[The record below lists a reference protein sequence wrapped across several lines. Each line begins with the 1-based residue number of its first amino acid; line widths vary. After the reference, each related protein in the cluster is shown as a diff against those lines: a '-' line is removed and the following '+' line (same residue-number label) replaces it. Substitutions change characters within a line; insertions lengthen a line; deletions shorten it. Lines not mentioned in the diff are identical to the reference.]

1 MDRNQQA
8 KWWLAHERSCRC
20 EICGAGIWLKQLMQL
35 QAVPDYLVLYHKDGD
50 KGNYNL
56 DNISLRCTWCAKYS
70 GIGKS
75 AFKKK
80 KKRVN
85 RKHGHS
91 GSVWYNNGLMSKFI
105 KPREVMIFEMMGW
118 KKGRAIYKM
127 TPPPNHAGK
136 LRITNGVHNRWVKA
150 DESVPDGWWR
160 GKANF
165 IARYDS
171 SSLYR

>member
-1 MDRNQQA
+1 MTLVDAASATVLTSLTAVFAAPLIAVFTVFASIDVSINRDMNREQQA
-8 KWWLAHERSCRC
+8 KWWLAHEKSCRC
-20 EICGAGIWLKQLMQL
+20 EICGAGIWLKQLLQL
-35 QAVPDYLVLYHKDGD
+35 QAVPDYLLLYHKDGD

-70 GIGKS
+70 GIVKG

-80 KKRVN
+80 KKRVS

-118 KKGRAIYKM
+118 KKGRA
-127 TPPPNHAGK
+127 
-136 LRITNGVHNRWVKA
+136 V
-150 DESVPDGWWR
+150 
-160 GKANF
+160 
-165 IARYDS
+165 
-171 SSLYR
+171 